1 MGEDVPDM
9 GVLMGVFR
17 LLSFL
22 TFSPPG
28 LLDEHRSTKAQE
40 VTHPDGSRRGG
51 GRACRLS
58 PSDSGVG
65 ASNPVI
71 TYGCI

>member
-1 MGEDVPDM
+1 MSNNHEKVEG
-9 GVLMGVFR
+9 
-17 LLSFL
+17 
-22 TFSPPG
+22 
-28 LLDEHRSTKAQE
+28 

-71 TYGCI
+71 VYMCI

>member
-1 MGEDVPDM
+1 M
-9 GVLMGVFR
+9 GVLR

-28 LLDEHRSTKAQE
+28 LVYQQDSTKAKG

-71 TYGCI
+71 AYVYMGKCDVLDDN

>member
-1 MGEDVPDM
+1 M
-9 GVLMGVFR
+9 GVLR

-22 TFSPPG
+22 TFNPPG
-28 LLDEHRSTKAQE
+28 LIDQQQSLNGQG

-58 PSDSGVG
+58 PSDNGVG

-71 TYGCI
+71 VYVCILTSVMC